1 MAKNYRKGIPLSAFD
16 DMECCHPN
24 CHAPS
29 MKGIA
34 SQVPLCDRHILTV
47 YRATNE
53 LLNSKRGIGQEYQL
67 LPMEAEYI
75 PGPCPACGTTGLLVH
90 LANGFVT
97 CKAGDCTYDCHINK
111 FCGDRKTLMAISA
124 ADRNVVYYM
133 RLGNRA
139 KIGTSRN
146 LKRRL
151 AEINPEDCMAYELG
165 DRTIEITRHK
175 QFAHL
180 RVSGEWFEL
189 ADDLVRHVNTLTI
202 T

>member
-1 MAKNYRKGIPLSAFD
+1 MAKNYRKGLPVSSFD

-24 CHAPS
+24 CHAPA

-53 LLNSKRGIGQEYQL
+53 LLNTKRGLAQEYQL

-75 PGPCPACGTTGLLVH
+75 PGPCPACGTPGLLVH
-90 LANGFVT
+90 LANGWVT
-97 CKAGDCTYDCHINK
+97 CKAGNCTYECHVNK
-111 FCGDRKTLMAISA
+111 FCGDRKTLMGISA
-124 ADRNVVYYM
+124 GLQNVVYYM

-151 AEINPEDCMAYELG
+151 AAINPEDCMAYELG
-165 DRTIEITRHK
+165 DRTLEVARHK

-189 ADDLVRHVNTLTI
+189 ADDLTRHVNTLTI

>member
-1 MAKNYRKGIPLSAFD
+1 MARTHRKGIPFIAFQD
-16 DMECCHPN
+16 TVCCHPN
-24 CHAPS
+24 CHAPALAD
-29 MKGIA
+29 IA
-34 SQVPLCDRHILTV
+34 SQVPLCDRHIMTV

-53 LLNSKRGIGQEYQL
+53 LLNTRRAAGQEYQL
-67 LPMEAEYI
+67 LPMEAEFI

-97 CKAGDCTYDCHINK
+97 CKAGNCAYECHINK
-111 FCGDRKTLMAISA
+111 FCGDRKTLMAITA

-139 KIGTSRN
+139 KIGISRN

-151 AEINPEDCMAYELG
+151 AEINPEDCMAFELG
-165 DRTIEITRHK
+165 HRELEVKRHK

-189 ADDLVRHVNTLTI
+189 ADDLIRHVNTLTI
-202 T
+202 P